1 MKLNKLLFFVLIP
14 LLIMSC
20 SGGGTSA
27 PAVTLSSI
35 TITPASPSIAPG
47 ATEQFTATGTYSNG
61 TKQDLTTSVAWSSS
75 DTTDA
80 PIGNTGLVTTSSSAG
95 TIKITITAS
104 SGSISGSA
112 TLAVI
117 ASFEIT
123 PTNSN
128 IPLGATQQ
136 FTATATFSDSS
147 TQDITTS
154 VVWSSSIPTVA
165 AFSNIAGYNGLATS
179 FATGQTSITASLTGG
194 AVSPSSPVLTVD
206 SSNINNVLT
215 VTVNGGVAP
224 GGYPNEPCVSVT
236 ICSPGT
242 SNCQTIDN
250 ILLDTGAS
258 GLRIFKSLLTVSLTQ
273 VASGSGSLTEC
284 IQYSDNSA
292 DWGPVQLADI
302 ILGNEPAVRV
312 PIQII
317 DSTFSGYNSCS
328 LNGQYILDTSPS
340 ITGYNGILGVG
351 LFTEDC
357 GSECTSV
364 ANNGMYY
371 SCNGSSCTGTAVS
384 LNNQVQNPVSLL
396 PLDNNGVI
404 VQLLTPVPLGG
415 LLSVNGNLILGIG
428 TRSNNIPSGVT
439 MYPADPTH
447 GEFITVFNGK
457 TYSDSFIDSGSNG
470 LFFDQGSIS
479 ALTICDGEWFCA
491 SPTLS
496 LSATTK
502 GHTGSPSGTVSFQI
516 GDADTLLFQ
525 TSNNVFIE
533 LGGPDTSF
541 DWGLP
546 FFLGR
551 SVYVGIDGQTSSLGT
566 GPYWAY

>member
-1 MKLNKLLFFVLIP
+1 MKLNKLLFFVPIF
-14 LLIMSC
+14 LLITSC
-20 SGGGTSA
+20 SGGSGSGGSGTST
-27 PAVTLSSI
+27 VTLSSI
-35 TITPASPSIAPG
+35 TIAPANPG
-47 ATEQFTATGTYSNG
+47 MLPGTTKQLTATGTYSNG
-61 TKQDLTTSVAWSSS
+61 TKQDLTTSVTWSSS
-75 DTTDA
+75 DTTVA
-80 PIGNTGLVTTSSSAG
+80 TISNTAGSNGLVTSSLAG
-95 TIKITITAS
+95 TTIITTLL
-104 SGSISGSA
+104 GSISGS
-112 TLAVI
+112 TL
-117 ASFEIT
+117 
-123 PTNSN
+123 
-128 IPLGATQQ
+128 
-136 FTATATFSDSS
+136 
-147 TQDITTS
+147 
-154 VVWSSSIPTVA
+154 
-165 AFSNIAGYNGLATS
+165 
-179 FATGQTSITASLTGG
+179 
-194 AVSPSSPVLTVD
+194 LTVQD
-206 SSNINNVLT
+206 DNNDNMLT
-215 VTVNGGVAP
+215 VTVNGGLKTIV
-224 GGYPNEPCVSVT
+224 YPNEPCVSVT

-273 VASGSGSLTEC
+273 ATSGSGSLTEC

-357 GSECTSV
+357 GSDCTSV
-364 ANNGMYY
+364 ANNKMYY

-396 PLDNNGVI
+396 PTDNNGVT
-404 VQLLTPVPLGG
+404 LRFPVIPLGG
-415 LLSVNGNLILGIG
+415 VSSVNGDLILGID
-428 TRSNNIPSGVT
+428 TQSNNSSSGVT
-439 MYPADPTH
+439 MYPADPTY

-470 LFFDQGSIS
+470 LFLNASSMS
-479 ALTICDGEWFCA
+479 ALKPCSSQTGTDWYCP
-491 SPTLS
+491 SSTLS
-496 LSATTK
+496 LSATTE
-502 GHTGSPSGTVSFQI
+502 GYGGSPSGTVSFNI
-516 GDADTLLFQ
+516 GNASSLFSS
-525 TSNNVFIE
+525 SNNVFIE

-541 DWGLP
+541 DLGLP

-551 SVYVGIDGQTSSLGT
+551 SVYVGIEGKTSSLGM

>member
-1 MKLNKLLFFVLIP
+1 MKLNKLLFLVPI
-14 LLIMSC
+14 LLLVTSC
-20 SGGGTSA
+20 SGGGSSGGSGTPTA
-27 PAVTLSSI
+27 TLSSI
-35 TITPASPSIAPG
+35 AVTPANPIIASG
-47 ATEQFTATGTYSNG
+47 ATQQFTATGTYSNG
-61 TKQDLTTSVAWSSS
+61 TKQDLTTSVVWSSS
-75 DTTDA
+75 YTTDA
-80 PIGNTGLVTTSSSAG
+80 SISNTGMFTTSSSAG
-95 TIKITITAS
+95 NIKIAITAS

-128 IPLGATQQ
+128 IPLGVTQQ
-136 FTATATFSDSS
+136 FTATATFSGSS

-154 VVWSSSIPTVA
+154 VVWSSSVPTVA

-179 FATGQTSITASLTGG
+179 FAAGQTSITASFTGSI
-194 AVSPSSPVLTVD
+194 VSPSSPVLTVD

-215 VTVNGGVAP
+215 MTVNGGVVGNYINGP
-224 GGYPNEPCVSVT
+224 FVSVT
-236 ICSPGT
+236 VCSPGT

-273 VASGSGSLTEC
+273 ANSGSGKLTEC
-284 IQYSDNSA
+284 IQYSDGSA

-302 ILGNEPAVRV
+302 ILGNETAVTV

-317 DSTFSGYNSCS
+317 DSSFGNVPSSC
-328 LNGQYILDTSPS
+328 GTPDTSPS
-340 ITGYNGILGVG
+340 ITGYNGILGIG

-357 GSECTSV
+357 GSDCTSV

-371 SCNGSSCTGTAVS
+371 SCSGSNCSATTVPLS
-384 LNNQVQNPVSLL
+384 EQVKNPVSLL

-404 VQLLTPVPLGG
+404 VQLPSVPLGG
-415 LLSVNGNLILGIG
+415 LPSVNGNLILGIG

-470 LFFDQGSIS
+470 LFLNASSMS
-479 ALTICDGEWFCA
+479 ALKPCSSQTGTDWYCP

-502 GHTGSPSGTVSFQI
+502 GYTGSPSGTVSFLI
-516 GDADTLLFQ
+516 GNADTLLGS
-525 TSNNVFIE
+525 SNKVFIE

-551 SVYVGIDGQTSSLGT
+551 RVCRD
-566 GPYWAY
+566 

>member
-1 MKLNKLLFFVLIP
+1 M
-14 LLIMSC
+14 
-20 SGGGTSA
+20 
-27 PAVTLSSI
+27 LSSI
-35 TITPASPSIAPG
+35 TITPANPG
-47 ATEQFTATGTYSNG
+47 MLSGTTKQLTATGTYSNG
-61 TKQDLTTSVAWSSS
+61 TKQDITTSVTWSSS
-75 DTTDA
+75 DTGVAT
-80 PIGNTGLVTTSSSAG
+80 ISNTAGSNGLVTSLATG
-95 TIKITITAS
+95 ITTITAL
-104 SGSISGSA
+104 SGSISGS
-112 TLAVI
+112 TL
-117 ASFEIT
+117 
-123 PTNSN
+123 
-128 IPLGATQQ
+128 
-136 FTATATFSDSS
+136 
-147 TQDITTS
+147 
-154 VVWSSSIPTVA
+154 
-165 AFSNIAGYNGLATS
+165 
-179 FATGQTSITASLTGG
+179 
-194 AVSPSSPVLTVD
+194 LTVQD
-206 SSNINNVLT
+206 DNNDNVLT

-273 VASGSGSLTEC
+273 ATSGSGSLTEC

-292 DWGPVQLADI
+292 DWGLVQLADI

-328 LNGQYILDTSPS
+328 LNGQYILDTSLS
-340 ITGYNGILGVG
+340 ITGYNGILGIG

-357 GSECTSV
+357 GSECTSI

-404 VQLLTPVPLGG
+404 VQLPSIPLGG

-439 MYPADPTH
+439 MYLADPTS

-479 ALTICDGEWFCA
+479 ALTTCDSDWFCA

-502 GHTGSPSGTVSFQI
+502 GYTGSPNGTVSFQI
-516 GDADTLLFQ
+516 GDADTLLYH

-533 LGGPDTSF
+533 LGGPEPDGF

-551 SVYVGIDGQTSSLGT
+551 SVYMGIEGKTSSLGT

>member
-1 MKLNKLLFFVLIP
+1 MKLSKLLFFVLIL

-20 SGGGTSA
+20 GGGEGGEGGGTSA

-35 TITPASPSIAPG
+35 TVTPANPG
-47 ATEQFTATGTYSNG
+47 MLSGKTKQLTATGTYSNG
-61 TKQDLTTSVAWSSS
+61 TKQDLTTSVTWSSS
-75 DTTDA
+75 DTTVA
-80 PIGNTGLVTTSSSAG
+80 TISNTAGSNGLVTSSLAG
-95 TIKITITAS
+95 TTTITALL
-104 SGSISGSA
+104 GSISGS
-112 TLAVI
+112 TL
-117 ASFEIT
+117 
-123 PTNSN
+123 
-128 IPLGATQQ
+128 
-136 FTATATFSDSS
+136 
-147 TQDITTS
+147 
-154 VVWSSSIPTVA
+154 
-165 AFSNIAGYNGLATS
+165 
-179 FATGQTSITASLTGG
+179 
-194 AVSPSSPVLTVD
+194 LTVQD
-206 SSNINNVLT
+206 NNNDNVLT

-242 SNCQTIDN
+242 SNCQIINN

-273 VASGSGSLTEC
+273 ATSGSGSLTEC

-302 ILGNEPAVRV
+302 ILGNEPVVRV

-328 LNGQYILDTSPS
+328 LNGQYTLDTSPS

-351 LFTEDC
+351 LFAEDC
-357 GSECTSV
+357 GSDCTS
-364 ANNGMYY
+364 NNNMYY

-384 LNNQVQNPVSLL
+384 LNNQVQNPVSFL

-404 VQLLTPVPLGG
+404 VQLPSVPPGG
-415 LLSVNGNLILGIG
+415 KLSVNGNLILGIG

-439 MYPADPTH
+439 MYPADPTL

-479 ALTICDGEWFCA
+479 ALTTCDSDWFCA

-502 GHTGSPSGTVSFQI
+502 GYIGSPSGTVSFQI
-516 GDADTLLFQ
+516 GDADTLLYQ

-533 LGGPDTSF
+533 LGGPEPDGF

-551 SVYVGIDGQTSSLGT
+551 SVYVGIEGKTSSLGT

>member
-1 MKLNKLLFFVLIP
+1 MKLNKLLFLIP
-14 LLIMSC
+14 VLLLLTSC
-20 SGGGTSA
+20 GGGGGGGASTSNA
-27 PAVTLSSI
+27 TLTSI
-35 TITPASPSIAPG
+35 TVTPVNPIIASG
-47 ATEQFTATGTYSNG
+47 ATQQFTATGTYSNNTTQDI
-61 TKQDLTTSVAWSSS
+61 TKTVTWSSS
-75 DTTDA
+75 NTTDA
-80 PIGNTGLVTTSSSAG
+80 PISNTGMVTTSSSAG

-179 FATGQTSITASLTGG
+179 FAAGQTSITASFTGSI
-194 AVSPSSPVLTVD
+194 VSPSSPVLTVD

-215 VTVNGGVAP
+215 VTVNGGLSL

-273 VASGSGSLTEC
+273 ATSDSGSLTEC

-292 DWGPVQLADI
+292 DWGPVQIADV
-302 ILGNEPAVRV
+302 ILGVEPAVRV

-317 DSTFSGYNSCS
+317 YSTFGDPSVCATTG
-328 LNGQYILDTSPS
+328 ITLDTKPTT
-340 ITGYNGILGVG
+340 TGYNGILGVG

-357 GSECTSV
+357 GSDCTSV
-364 ANNGMYY
+364 ANNRMYY

-384 LNNQVQNPVSLL
+384 LNNQVQNPVSRL

-404 VQLLTPVPLGG
+404 VQLPSVPLGG
-415 LLSVNGNLILGIG
+415 KPSVNGNLILGIG
-428 TRSNNIPSGVT
+428 TRSNNIPSEVT

-470 LFFDQGSIS
+470 LFFPNTLY
-479 ALTICDGEWFCA
+479 LTTCDSDWFCA
-491 SPTLS
+491 SPTLD
-496 LSATTK
+496 LSATTEGYAK
-502 GHTGSPSGTVSFQI
+502 SPSGVVSFQI
-516 GDADTLLFQ
+516 GDADTLFKS
-525 TSNNVFIE
+525 SNKVFIE

-551 SVYVGIDGQTSSLGT
+551 NVYVGIEGKTSTLGT

>member
-1 MKLNKLLFFVLIP
+1 MKLSKLLFFVLIL

-20 SGGGTSA
+20 GGGASTSTA
-27 PAVTLSSI
+27 TLTSIAVTPANPIIASGATQQFTATGTYSDNTTRDITTSVTWNSDTTAVAAIDSTGLATAVTTGNTTIKASSGSISGSTTLTVTPATI
-35 TITPASPSIAPG
+35 TSLEITPANPG
-47 ATEQFTATGTYSNG
+47 MLSGTTKQLTATGTYSNG
-61 TKQDLTTSVAWSSS
+61 TTQDLTTSVTWSSF
-75 DTTDA
+75 DTTVA
-80 PIGNTGLVTTSSSAG
+80 TISSTAGSNGLVTSSLAG
-95 TIKITITAS
+95 TTTITALL
-104 SGSISGSA
+104 GSISDS
-112 TLAVI
+112 TL
-117 ASFEIT
+117 
-123 PTNSN
+123 
-128 IPLGATQQ
+128 
-136 FTATATFSDSS
+136 
-147 TQDITTS
+147 
-154 VVWSSSIPTVA
+154 
-165 AFSNIAGYNGLATS
+165 
-179 FATGQTSITASLTGG
+179 
-194 AVSPSSPVLTVD
+194 LTVQND
-206 SSNINNVLT
+206 NNDNMLT
-215 VTVNGGVAP
+215 VTVNGGV
-224 GGYPNEPCVSVT
+224 GGIYKNGPFVSVT
-236 ICSPGT
+236 VCSPGT
-242 SNCQTIDN
+242 SNCQIINN

-371 SCNGSSCTGTAVS
+371 SCNGSSCTGTEVS

-396 PLDNNGVI
+396 LLDNNGVI
-404 VQLLTPVPLGG
+404 VQLPSIPLGG
-415 LLSVNGNLILGIG
+415 LLSVKGILILGIG

-439 MYPADPTH
+439 MYPADPNSANLTY
-447 GEFITVFNGK
+447 GDFTTVFNGK

-479 ALTICDGEWFCA
+479 ALTTCDSDWFCA

-502 GHTGSPSGTVSFQI
+502 GYTGSPSGTVSFQI
-516 GDADTLLFQ
+516 GDADTLLYQ

>member
-14 LLIMSC
+14 LLIMNC
-20 SGGGTSA
+20 SGGGGGGTSA

-35 TITPASPSIAPG
+35 TVTPANSGMLSG
-47 ATEQFTATGTYSNG
+47 TTKQLTATGTYSDN
-61 TKQDLTTSVAWSSS
+61 TTRDITTSVTWNS
-75 DTTDA
+75 DTTAVATIDS
-80 PIGNTGLVTTSSSAG
+80 TGLATAVATGSTTIS
-95 TIKITITAS
+95 AS
-104 SGSISGSA
+104 SGSISGY
-112 TLAVI
+112 TL
-117 ASFEIT
+117 
-123 PTNSN
+123 
-128 IPLGATQQ
+128 
-136 FTATATFSDSS
+136 
-147 TQDITTS
+147 
-154 VVWSSSIPTVA
+154 
-165 AFSNIAGYNGLATS
+165 
-179 FATGQTSITASLTGG
+179 
-194 AVSPSSPVLTVD
+194 LTVQD
-206 SSNINNVLT
+206 DNDDNVLN
-215 VTVNGGVAP
+215 VTVNSGVGGIYINGP
-224 GGYPNEPCVSVT
+224 FVSITV
-236 ICSPGT
+236 CSPGT

-250 ILLDTGAS
+250 ILLDTGSS
-258 GLRIFKSLLTVSLTQ
+258 GLRIFKSILTVSLTQ
-273 VASGSGSLTEC
+273 ATSGSGSLTAEC
-284 IQYSDNSA
+284 IQYNDNSA

-302 ILGNEPAVRV
+302 ILGNEPAVRGV

-328 LNGQYILDTSPS
+328 LNEYTLDTNP
-340 ITGYNGILGVG
+340 TTNGFNGILGVG

-357 GSECTSV
+357 GSDCTSV

-396 PLDNNGVI
+396 PLDNNGFI
-404 VQLLTPVPLGG
+404 VQFLFLTPVPLGG

-439 MYPADPTH
+439 MYPADPTS

-470 LFFDQGSIS
+470 LFFPNTLS
-479 ALTICDGEWFCA
+479 LPTCDSDWFCV
-491 SPTLS
+491 SPTLR

-502 GHTGSPSGTVSFQI
+502 GYTGSPSGTVSFQI
-516 GDADTLLFQ
+516 GDADALFQ
-525 TSNNVFIE
+525 TSNNVFVE
-533 LGGPDTSF
+533 LGGPEPDGF

-551 SVYVGIDGQTSSLGT
+551 SVYVGIEGQTSSLGT